1 MGPFFPYSYVE
12 PDSTKTGIL
21 AQMASGNE
29 RPAESRLRV
38 LVVDDHM
45 RIADTTAEILEQ
57 AGFEVRAA
65 YTGGTALQIAAN
77 FAPDCLL
84 SDILMPQ
91 MNGVEL
97 GLIFRASYPGTRVV
111 LISGQAGIS
120 EILEDAE
127 RRGLEFELL
136 AKPIHPSK
144 LIEYLRKTPKR

>member
-1 MGPFFPYSYVE
+1 MGPFVPYSYVE
-12 PDSTKTGIL
+12 PDCTKTGIL
-21 AQMASGNE
+21 AQMASSSE
-29 RPAESRLRV
+29 RPAESRLRI

-45 RIADTTAEILEQ
+45 RIADTTAEVLEQ

-97 GLIFRASYPGTRVV
+97 GLIFRASHPGTRVV

-144 LIEYLRKTPKR
+144 LIE